1 MDRNAYTCI
10 LGFKYGAQYLK
21 AWRVIAVRFKR
32 ILFFSFES
40 SLVFDVSNCIV
51 LPSWRNYFVDAFLF
65 EKAVGHFECKYQGK
79 RVVDQ
84 RHLTSEN

>member
-1 MDRNAYTCI
+1 MYSRLQIRCTVFESMESYCCTFYAHS
-10 LGFKYGAQYLK
+10 L
-21 AWRVIAVRFKR
+21 
-32 ILFFSFES
+32 FSFES

-79 RVVDQ
+79 RIVDQ